1 MISSSL
7 WGNISDKYG
16 RKTVSLQLCLHFTA
30 LTHTTE
36 TRQWSHSNLHKI
48 RMYETPGECKLT
60 HACLCAHRVS
70 RWVCSGLCS
79 MGWWAHLHLFTDG
92 SLSYV
97 HWWALVLEGL
107 HSREY
112 SSFPNSTR
120 YLPACLETS
129 NDIIA
134 PRLTVA
140 FNKLNKMEERL
151 NNWNRTR
158 KSHKVIGSC
167 SEQSIK
173 QSMDSWPGHTL

>member
-16 RKTVSLQLCLHFTA
+16 RKTVSLQLCLHFTP

-36 TRQWSHSNLHKI
+36 MRRWSHNNLHKI
-48 RMYETPGECKLT
+48 RMYQTIHECKLI
-60 HACLCAHRVS
+60 HACMCTHRVS

-112 SSFPNSTR
+112 CSFPNCTQ
-120 YLPACLETS
+120 YLPAWLEKS

-134 PRLTVA
+134 ARLIEA
-140 FNKLNKMEERL
+140 FNKFNTDGGKTEELKLNSQV
-151 NNWNRTR
+151 TQ
-158 KSHKVIGSC
+158 SHWFLQGIIYQAINGSPVH
-167 SEQSIK
+167 S
-173 QSMDSWPGHTL
+173 L